1 MKIVCDNCA
10 TKYSIADEKVRGKV
24 FKIRCKKCSHIIVVR
39 GGADGSV
46 EASSSRDAAPA
57 DGGFPGGS
65 GGGEEQQTIAARGA
79 PGSGGETSA
88 DAVWHL
94 VIDREQVGPLS
105 PSEVR
110 AKFAGGEV
118 DAETYAWREGFG
130 DWLRLGSIED
140 FRDLGGDAPATPDA
154 GATRR
159 TDAADLFAGAGGNDE
174 ASDAPSGD
182 LFGGAAPAPAY
193 SSAPAPSNEDV
204 FGGGGGGGALFSAP
218 SAAPAPSRQSR
229 TSSPS
234 FSASSAAAESAPS
247 SGHGNGNVVDVRP
260 MTGQRN
266 ENSVLFSL
274 NNLQALAT
282 GGASGGKSAQS
293 GGSENRPGFANSQ
306 TEGSGLIDIRAMAA
320 STLAAS
326 PSTGGIGSG
335 PGELP
340 GLGAAPVFSPMA
352 APILMPSA
360 PSGPPQWMWA
370 ILGVG
375 VLAVLGIVVVGALL
389 LTRKPTAEPTT
400 IAQAPVAAAPGAAA
414 PVATGVA
421 AKPTAAAPAATAPAV
436 AAATP
441 AAATPAAEKHAKA
454 PKGEKPVKV
463 AKNEP
468 AAAKAAAEP
477 APAAAAPVAAAP
489 AAKHSG
495 KRDELDDL
503 LNNASPGETPKQHKA
518 AAAAAHEDSGGGAS
532 DESLPDTLDKG
543 QIVSGMSKVKGRVQG
558 CFDQFKVPGT
568 ANVAI
573 TISNSGRVSAANV
586 TGQFAGTPTGECV
599 AKAVKTAGF
608 SRFKGSPM
616 SFVYPYLLR

>member
-46 EASSSRDAAPA
+46 EATSSRDAGPA
-57 DGGFPGGS
+57 DGGFPGVGA
-65 GGGEEQQTIAARGA
+65 GGEEQQTMAARGGA
-79 PGSGGETSA
+79 EPSG

-140 FRDLGGDAPATPDA
+140 FRDLGGDAPAAPE
-154 GATRR
+154 ATRR
-159 TDAADLFAGAGGNDE
+159 TDSADLFGGGGGDD
-174 ASDAPSGD
+174 AADAPAGD
-182 LFGGAAPAPAY
+182 LFGGGAAPAPAY
-193 SSAPAPSNEDV
+193 SSAPAPAANEDV
-204 FGGGGGGGALFSAP
+204 FGGGGGGALFSAP
-218 SAAPAPSRQSR
+218 SAAPQRQAR
-229 TSSPS
+229 ASSPA
-234 FSASSAAAESAPS
+234 FSASSASAESAPS
-247 SGHGNGNVVDVRP
+247 SSHGNGNVVDVRP

-282 GGASGGKSAQS
+282 GGAGGGKAASSGG
-293 GGSENRPGFANSQ
+293 GGGENRPGFASSQ

-352 APILMPSA
+352 APILMPAA
-360 PSGPPQWMWA
+360 PSGPPKWMWA

-389 LTRKPTAEPTT
+389 LTRKPAAEPTV
-400 IAQAPVAAAPGAAA
+400 AQ
-414 PVATGVA
+414 
-421 AKPTAAAPAATAPAV
+421 APAV
-436 AAATP
+436 AP
-441 AAATPAAEKHAKA
+441 
-454 PKGEKPVKV
+454 
-463 AKNEP
+463 
-468 AAAKAAAEP
+468 
-477 APAAAAPVAAAP
+477 AAAPVAAAP
-489 AAKHSG
+489 AAAKPAATPAAPTAAAPAAVAATPSAAPAERHGKAAKGEKPTKLAKNEPAKAPAAPEPAAAPAAAAPAPKHAGG

-503 LNNASPGETPKQHKA
+503 LNNASPGDTPKQHKA
-518 AAAAAHEDSGGGAS
+518 AAAREESSSAS
-532 DESLPDTLDKG
+532 DDSLPETLDKS

-558 CFDQFKVPGT
+558 CFDQYKVPGMAT
-568 ANVAI
+568 VAI
-573 TISNSGRVSAANV
+573 TIGTSGRVSSANV
-586 TGQFAGTPTGECV
+586 TGQFAGTPTGDCV
-599 AKAVKTAGF
+599 AKAVKSAGF
-608 SRFKGSPM
+608 SRFKGSPI
-616 SFVYPYLLR
+616 SFVYPYQLR

>member
-46 EASSSRDAAPA
+46 EATSSRDAGPA
-57 DGGFPGGS
+57 DGGFP

-79 PGSGGETSA
+79 SGAEAGG

-110 AKFAGGEV
+110 AKFSGGEV

-140 FRDLGGDAPATPDA
+140 FRDLGGDAPAAPE
-154 GATRR
+154 ATRR
-159 TDAADLFAGAGGNDE
+159 TDSADLFGGGGGED
-174 ASDAPSGD
+174 AADAPAGD
-182 LFGGAAPAPAY
+182 LFGGGAAPAPAY
-193 SSAPAPSNEDV
+193 SSAPAPAANEDV
-204 FGGGGGGGALFSAP
+204 FGGGGGGALFSAP
-218 SAAPAPSRQSR
+218 SAAPQRQSR
-229 TSSPS
+229 ASSPA
-234 FSASSAAAESAPS
+234 FSASSASAESAPS
-247 SGHGNGNVVDVRP
+247 SSHGNGNVVDVRP

-282 GGASGGKSAQS
+282 GGAGGGKAASS
-293 GGSENRPGFANSQ
+293 GGGSENRPGFANSQ

-352 APILMPSA
+352 APILMPAA
-360 PSGPPQWMWA
+360 PSGPPKWMWA

-375 VLAVLGIVVVGALL
+375 VLAVLGIVVVGVLL
-389 LTRKPTAEPTT
+389 LTRKPAAEPTM
-400 IAQAPVAAAPGAAA
+400 AQGPAAPAPTAPVAAAPSAATAKPNAAAPAAPAAAAPAAAA
-414 PVATGVA
+414 PVA
-421 AKPTAAAPAATAPAV
+421 AAAS
-436 AAATP
+436 
-441 AAATPAAEKHAKA
+441 PAAEKHPGKAAKGG
-454 PKGEKPVKV
+454 GEKATKL

-468 AAAKAAAEP
+468 AAAKA
-477 APAAAAPVAAAP
+477 PAAAPEPVAAAPAAP

-503 LNNASPGETPKQHKA
+503 LNNASPGGDTPKPHKA
-518 AAAAAHEDSGGGAS
+518 AAAAKDDSGGGAS
-532 DESLPDTLDKG
+532 DDSLPDTLDKG

-558 CFDQFKVPGT
+558 CFDQYKVPGT
-568 ANVAI
+568 ASVAI
-573 TISNSGRVSAANV
+573 TIANSGRVSSANV

-608 SRFKGSPM
+608 TRFKGSPM